1 MTNYKYVLKLVKQLR
16 NDLQSNQG
24 MTAKQ
29 RDQVITKIDY
39 VIAAIE
45 TNNVNNSCMLMF
57 IEKIFKLLPSIIE
70 LLTKYFGA

>member
-24 MTAKQ
+24 MTAK
-29 RDQVITKIDY
+29 RRGQVIKKIDS
-39 VIAAIE
+39 VITAIE
-45 TNNVNNSCMLMF
+45 TNTVNNSCMLMF
-57 IEKIFKLLPSIIE
+57 IGKIFKLLPSIIE